1 LDDKSCIFCSE
12 NETVNHIFFECC
24 VSCQLWKNIN
34 EVLCVKV
41 GHDFESVAN
50 LWLSDKKL
58 KLVNVCTTTVLWS
71 LWESRSDMIFQG
83 TRWLGM
89 KRVLRRCVGTLRN
102 WKLVLNTEEAG
113 ELERWALELERIA
126 DSPRRIDW
134 ELHSGE
140 LNNVEQLP
148 LNSLNACNRIDGTF
162 DRTVVAPV
170 REPGHLAQPF
180 YGRSCMSG
188 F

>member
-1 LDDKSCIFCSE
+1 
-12 NETVNHIFFECC
+12 
-24 VSCQLWKNIN
+24 
-34 EVLCVKV
+34 
-41 GHDFESVAN
+41 
-50 LWLSDKKL
+50 
-58 KLVNVCTTTVLWS
+58 
-71 LWESRSDMIFQG
+71 
-83 TRWLGM
+83 
-89 KRVLRRCVGTLRN
+89 
-102 WKLVLNTEEAG
+102 
-113 ELERWALELERIA
+113 LERWALELERIA